1 MMIVIVILSAV
12 IGILVALF
20 FLRKKKVN
28 PRKIYNIPIPR
39 NQSFLLHVP
48 ISRLPKNHSAYQLE
62 LLLDHAQELVCT
74 NRLSI
79 EFDKLPDVILSIPS
93 SVVTSHDIQ
102 FAILGRVYV
111 LLTFLV
117 SIHINTKDYDNPN
130 ANAHIHP
137 KLWNHLKKV
146 AQALGCKPVIS
157 YVSELFF
164 NWRPIYNSDSAS
176 NALWVN
182 STMTGSIDEAW
193 FYRIP
198 LLIESK
204 SDKIIPIIIQLYEQ
218 CSKPKFEKI
227 HKLLS
232 DLGNAIKEMVVILK
246 KMHSYC
252 SPVVFYHGFRSYQM
266 GWEGLHGASA
276 AQSPILQLLDALL
289 NVNHGSNTSHGKYLC
304 ELRPYM
310 LPEHREFIVWVEEWS
325 IKLSSLFS
333 ITESSANESY
343 KMAKETFNMCV
354 DNLKTFRKV
363 HMGLVKHFLIQQKT
377 NHDPLVGSGDT
388 DVLPFLQSVYSDTDH
403 SRLN

>member
-1 MMIVIVILSAV
+1 MIIVILSGI
-12 IGILVALF
+12 IGILISLF
-20 FLRKKKVN
+20 FLRKKKAKQQIHNTLV
-28 PRKIYNIPIPR
+28 PR

-48 ISRLPKNHSAYQLE
+48 ISRLSEDHSAYQLE

-74 NRLSI
+74 NRLSL
-79 EFDKLPDVILSIPS
+79 EFDKLPEVILSIPS
-93 SVVTSHDIQ
+93 SIVTSHDTQ
-102 FAILGRVYV
+102 FAVLGRVYV
-111 LLTFLV
+111 LLTFLI
-117 SIHINTKDYDNPN
+117 SIHINTKDYDNTN
-130 ANAHIHP
+130 ANVSIHP

-164 NWRPIYNSDSAS
+164 NWRSVYSSDSGS

-204 SDKIIPIIIQLYEQ
+204 SDKVIPIIIQLHEQ
-218 CSKPKFEKI
+218 CSKHEFEKI

-232 DLGNAIKEMVVILK
+232 DLGDTIKEMVVILK
-246 KMHSYC
+246 KMYSYC
-252 SPVVFYHGFRSYQM
+252 SPVVFYHGFRPYQM

-276 AQSPILQLLDALL
+276 AQSPMLQLLDALL
-289 NVNHGSNTSHGKYLC
+289 NVDHGSNTLHGKYLC

-325 IKLSSLFS
+325 IKLSSIFNT
-333 ITESSANESY
+333 TESSTNDSY
-343 KMAKETFNMCV
+343 NIAKEAFNACV

-363 HMGLVKHFLIQQKT
+363 HMGLVKHFLVQQKT
-377 NHDPLVGSGDT
+377 THDPLVGSGDT
-388 DVLPFLQSVYSDTDH
+388 DVLPFLQSVYSDTEN